1 MDSPGLVVTSLAEV
15 TWVRRQQE
23 RRVKHLQ
30 GLPEANRILLEE
42 ARSWIL
48 TTTRSLS
55 DLWQGRCP
63 TP

>member
-15 TWVRRQQE
+15 TWVRRQQG
-23 RRVKHLQ
+23 RRVKDLQ

-48 TTTRSLS
+48 TRTRYLS
-55 DLWQGRCP
+55 DL
-63 TP
+63 